1 MDLFLSIPKSTIS
14 RIQNKLNNVVKM
26 LGRRQEAAARM
37 EASLQE
43 TSKRKTSLTKLLY
56 VVVAL
61 MTCGVLL
68 LLVGLVLTIL
78 VFEDFQKRGAQ
89 INYSAGHRARA
100 WQSVLTW
107 MSESYLRA

>member
-43 TSKRKTSLTKLLY
+43 TSKVLSFRLL
-56 VVVAL
+56 
-61 MTCGVLL
+61 
-68 LLVGLVLTIL
+68 
-78 VFEDFQKRGAQ
+78 F
-89 INYSAGHRARA
+89 
-100 WQSVLTW
+100 
-107 MSESYLRA
+107 